1 MPTISM
7 FYGILIKMNY
17 REHNPPH
24 IHVEYNEY
32 RAVYGIDS
40 CELMNGELPQAQSRL
55 VLAWMEIHR
64 DELLANWKL
73 SELKEELYKIDPLK

>member
-1 MPTISM
+1 M